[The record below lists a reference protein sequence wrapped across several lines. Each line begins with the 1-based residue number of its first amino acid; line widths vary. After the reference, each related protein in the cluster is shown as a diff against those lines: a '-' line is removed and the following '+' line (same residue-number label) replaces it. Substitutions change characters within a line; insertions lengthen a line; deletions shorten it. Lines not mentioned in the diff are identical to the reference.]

1 MRGQAAVRAGCAVRI
16 VECFPGYQVPM
27 PGSGSCPAG
36 VLVLLMGFRWQDVRE
51 ARRINV
57 RF

>member
-1 MRGQAAVRAGCAVRI
+1 MSVSRGLPDAVARLRAVSRPVLVR
-16 VECFPGYQVPM
+16 
-27 PGSGSCPAG
+27 
-36 VLVLLMGFRWQDVRE
+36 VLLMGFEWRDGGE